1 MYKKLLSGTILT
13 ASIFGL
19 STWLHSEEA
28 SAITYTEAYFSK
40 LEYKDAKHDEERLLN
55 SKASLTLQTTNEEQG
70 KVRSTSLVL
79 YPKNQSI
86 VSKDRSGNGEVGL
99 KLTRDGKA
107 YGFVTQLE
115 KYKNTTYTLIE
126 QGKGKTFYTPKG
138 IKVRIGYSS
147 KGNLYY
153 KWGNHEVIVRTDG
166 SIKRYDG
173 KEISDKKV
181 RTYNVTKQKKTGT
194 TAEKLVHEA
203 KRLAGGQYVYNGQS
217 LFYGLDCATY
227 TQKIYMNVLGID
239 IGSTTKAQRAR
250 ATAVKSVK
258 NAKVGD
264 ILYDN
269 KGHVGI
275 YVGNGKAYDML
286 IGGAKLHKLS
296 HWKWQVAMS
305 YSQKPVK

>member
-19 STWLHSEEA
+19 STWLPSEEA

-55 SKASLTLQTTNEEQG
+55 SKASLTLQTTKEKQG

-86 VSKDRSGNGEVGL
+86 ISKDRSGNGEVGL

-153 KWGNHEVIVRTDG
+153 KWGNHEVIVRTYG

>member
-1 MYKKLLSGTILT
+1 MYKKLISSTILT
-13 ASIFGL
+13 ASIFGFA
-19 STWLHSEEA
+19 TWLQSTPA

-40 LEYKDAKHDEERLLN
+40 LEYKDAKYDEERLVN
-55 SKASLTLQTTNEEQG
+55 SKASLTLQTTKEDGG

-79 YPKNQSI
+79 YPKNQSV

-126 QGKGKTFYTPKG
+126 KGRGKTFYTPKG
-138 IKVRIGYSS
+138 TKVRIGYSA

-153 KWGNHEVIVRTDG
+153 KWNDHEIIIRPNG
-166 SIKRYDG
+166 SLKSYDG
-173 KEISDKKV
+173 KAISDKKI
-181 RTYNVTKQKKTGT
+181 RTYNVTKPKKTGT
-194 TAEKLVHEA
+194 TAEKLLHEA
-203 KRLAGGQYVYNGQS
+203 KRLSGGQYVYNGQS
-217 LFYGLDCATY
+217 MFYGLDCATY

-250 ATAVKSVK
+250 ATTVKSVK
-258 NAKVGD
+258 KAKVGD

-275 YVGNGKAYDML
+275 YAGNGKAYDML

-296 HWKWQVAMS
+296 HWNWQVAMS